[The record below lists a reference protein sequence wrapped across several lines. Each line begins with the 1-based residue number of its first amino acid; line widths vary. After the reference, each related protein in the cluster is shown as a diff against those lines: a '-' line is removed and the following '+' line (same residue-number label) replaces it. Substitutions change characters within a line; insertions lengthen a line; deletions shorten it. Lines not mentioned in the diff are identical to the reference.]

1 MSQGVAP
8 RHPQADRLVQA
19 APVLTPCPR
28 HRLAR
33 GQDVAQKNASIPSTT
48 VTVAGA
54 ATPHPGRIWSSK
66 TISIYF
72 YSSGKQVIAQ
82 NKTAFIGCFL

>member
-1 MSQGVAP
+1 MSQGVAL

-33 GQDVAQKNASIPSTT
+33 GQDVAQKNASIPSTPVT
-48 VTVAGA
+48 VTGA
-54 ATPHPGRIWSSK
+54 RRPAPR
-66 TISIYF
+66 
-72 YSSGKQVIAQ
+72 QDMV
-82 NKTAFIGCFL
+82 